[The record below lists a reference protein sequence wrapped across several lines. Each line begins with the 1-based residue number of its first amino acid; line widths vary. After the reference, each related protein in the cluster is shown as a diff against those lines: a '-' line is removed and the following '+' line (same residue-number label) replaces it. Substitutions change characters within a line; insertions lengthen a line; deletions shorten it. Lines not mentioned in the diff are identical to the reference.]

1 MTMICWLSV
10 PLSEVLGGQPACGLS
25 HTYIPSTRTAP
36 ACGGAQC
43 VKEGG
48 GEGAGQTRGPF
59 HQLSL
64 SSANKAQVGKHT
76 ERTWKV
82 AWGESLTMKK
92 ISKWKKTWRSILP
105 YLVSAYAWKRQT
117 RREGSLRSQGL
128 RSPTPSPT
136 TSPSQATFP
145 PK

>member
-1 MTMICWLSV
+1 MTKICWLSV
-10 PLSEVLGGQPACGLS
+10 PSPEVLGGQPTCGLS

-59 HQLSL
+59 HRLSL
-64 SSANKAQVGKHT
+64 SSATKAQVGKHI

-82 AWGESLTMKK
+82 VWGESLTMKK
-92 ISKWKKTWRSILP
+92 ISKWKKTWRSM
-105 YLVSAYAWKRQT
+105 SKG
-117 RREGSLRSQGL
+117 REGRKHRNRYSCPSEACLAHLVQPLSQLPVLQEEHLRM
-128 RSPTPSPT
+128 
-136 TSPSQATFP
+136 
-145 PK
+145 